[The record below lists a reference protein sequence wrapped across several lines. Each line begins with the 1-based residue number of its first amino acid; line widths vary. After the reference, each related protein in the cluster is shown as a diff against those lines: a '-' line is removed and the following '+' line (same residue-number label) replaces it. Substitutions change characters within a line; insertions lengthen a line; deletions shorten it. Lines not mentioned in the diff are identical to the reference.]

1 MRMLCRVTM
10 DVEAGNAAIK
20 ANKIS
25 KLMQSVLQEL
35 KPEAA
40 YFFPD
45 HGKRTAYFFFDM
57 KDTSQ
62 LVPIAEPF
70 FEELHATVEF
80 IPAMNA
86 DDLRAGLER
95 IGAAQHARS

>member
-10 DVEAGNAAIK
+10 DVEAGNAAVK
-20 ANKIS
+20 ANAIP
-25 KLMQSVLQEL
+25 KLMQGMLQEL

-45 HGKRTAYFFFDM
+45 QGKRTAYFFFDM

-62 LVPIAEPF
+62 LPTIAEPF
-70 FEELHATVEF
+70 FQQLNATVEF
-80 IPAMNA
+80 IPVMNA

-95 IGAAQHARS
+95 LGSAHARS